1 MDISDLRSEYIWVT
15 PDPDRVKRFI
25 AICEGG
31 RARECYLGER
41 WYVHKSQYHYLHNIG
56 FMQTDGKV
64 KVFDTWQEA
73 EEAPDAYKITVR
85 Q

>member
-1 MDISDLRSEYIWVT
+1 MVIKDLRSEYIWVT

-25 AICEGG
+25 AICEAG

-41 WYVHKSQYHYLHNIG
+41 WYVHKSQLYFLQSVG
-56 FMQTDGKV
+56 FTQCDGSV

-73 EEAPDAYKITVR
+73 ENAPDAYKITVR

>member
-1 MDISDLRSEYIWVT
+1 MLIKDLRSEYIWVT

-25 AICEGG
+25 AICEKG

-41 WYVHKSQYHYLHNIG
+41 WYVHKSQLHYLRSRG
-56 FMQTDGKV
+56 FMQTDGEV

-73 EEAPDAYKITVR
+73 EKAPDAYKITVR

>member
-1 MDISDLRSEYIWVT
+1 MVIKDLRSEYIWVT

-25 AICEGG
+25 AICEAG

-41 WYVHKSQYHYLHNIG
+41 WYVHKSQLNFLRNIG
-56 FMQTDGKV
+56 FFQTDGMV
-64 KVFDTWQEA
+64 KVFDTWKEA
-73 EEAPDAYKITVR
+73 EQAPDAYKITVR